1 MEDFKIR
8 RLDSSPYKIGPSAGS
23 DGKSSGSFN
32 RSFDEQMR
40 QTYKDRVS
48 DLFDEIKAEAEDI
61 FLHMNLPKLEK
72 YRSLIS
78 QLLSEVT
85 GKAYLLKSD
94 LVTDSNGKRRVLTLL
109 SVVDGKLDEMAADII
124 KQDSKLIDYMGRV
137 DEIRGL
143 IMDLFC

>member
-1 MEDFKIR
+1 MEDIKVR
-8 RLDSSPYKIGPSAGS
+8 RLDSSSYKVGSSAGS
-23 DGKSSGSFN
+23 DSKSSGSFN

-40 QTYKDRVS
+40 QTYKNRVT

-61 FLHMNLPKLEK
+61 FVHMNLPKLEK

-78 QLLSEVT
+78 RLLSEVT
-85 GKAYLLKSD
+85 GNAYLLKTD
-94 LVTDSNGKRRVLTLL
+94 LVTDSNGKRRVLTLI
-109 SVVDGKLDEMAADII
+109 SVIDGKLDEMAADVL
-124 KQDSKLIDYMGRV
+124 KQDSKLIDYIGRI